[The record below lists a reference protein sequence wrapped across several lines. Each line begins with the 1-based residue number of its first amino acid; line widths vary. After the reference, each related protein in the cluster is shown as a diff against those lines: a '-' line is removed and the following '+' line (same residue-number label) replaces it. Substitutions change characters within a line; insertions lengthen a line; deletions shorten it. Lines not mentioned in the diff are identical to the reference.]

1 MENSREL
8 MINCLNFKKISRLPV
23 SLHWWGIYKYESAGL
38 DFKKDAWQ
46 EGIKISEVYIKFYEK
61 FRPDWFHL
69 HAGTPKYFKDSEI
82 VKKDGKY
89 ILSITDKY
97 RDLKKEDKY
106 FSSGSAE
113 DEEIIDFPDYLL
125 SSRARKPKVDL
136 SSKKK
141 INDYIDKYIHLS
153 SKEIIE
159 LGYTDH
165 LNGIFKKYNKDAF
178 LAVHI
183 PSAICEIFDPTTG
196 YLGFEE
202 GLLAFYD
209 QPEGM
214 QYFLE
219 RCYIEQLEWAK
230 AYAERGADAFIIS
243 ESYISPDLANP
254 DIYRKFLKHIHK
266 DYFKEISDYGIEPL
280 CLFWGNINPL
290 LDDYCDVNVKGMLI
304 EESKKGFDL
313 DIVKIRQK
321 TEGRVCLF
329 GNLDSLNLLNS
340 GTSEN
345 IKNEALRQSKGL
357 NTGFIISNGS
367 PITPGTPVENV
378 KALIDFE
385 KGV

>member
-61 FRPDWFHL
+61 FRPDWLHL
-69 HAGTPKYFKDSEI
+69 HAGTPKYFKDSKI
-82 VKKDGKY
+82 VKKDGRY

-153 SKEIIE
+153 SKEIAE

-165 LNGIFKKYNKDAF
+165 LNEIFKKYNEDAF

-196 YLGFEE
+196 YIGFEE
-202 GLLAFYD
+202 GLLAFHD

-230 AYAERGADAFIIS
+230 AYAESGADAFIVS
-243 ESYISPDLANP
+243 ESYISPDLVNP
-254 DIYRKFLKHIHK
+254 DIYRKFMKHIHK
-266 DYFKEISDYGIEPL
+266 DYFKEISNYGIEPL
-280 CLFWGNINPL
+280 CMFWGNINPL
-290 LDDYCDVNVKGMLI
+290 IDDYCDVNVKGMLI

-345 IKNEALRQSKGL
+345 IKNEALRQSNGL

-378 KALIDFE
+378 KALIDFAKE
-385 KGV
+385 F